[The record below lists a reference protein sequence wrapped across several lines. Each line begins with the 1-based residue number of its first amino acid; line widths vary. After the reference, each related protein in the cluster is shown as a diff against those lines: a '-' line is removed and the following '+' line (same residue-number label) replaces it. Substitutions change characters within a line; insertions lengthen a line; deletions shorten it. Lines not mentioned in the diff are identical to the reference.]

1 MRRAV
6 IIIALIIFCV
16 AASVWYFEPQAVTPI
31 RQALNSG
38 ISLVTG
44 SITPETGAAAKQ
56 PEKKGGGQRG
66 VAVVTAVA
74 TTADFP
80 IRRYAIG
87 FVSSPAVV
95 DVSARISSQVIDVH
109 VKDGQTVKAGDLL
122 FTLDDRALKA
132 QQAKD
137 QATLAKDQAL
147 LASTQSDL
155 IRARDLMTRQAGTKQ
170 AFDQA
175 DAAAKGAVAT
185 VAADQA
191 TIDADKV
198 QLGYATITAPIS
210 GRLGAIKITKGNL
223 VTTGGN
229 NGNSLP
235 LVTITQMDPL
245 EVTFNLP
252 ESDLALL
259 NKALAAS
266 TPAPVRLYRNG
277 DRTPL
282 ATGKLVFVDS
292 TVDQASGTV
301 QVKASMPNS
310 DLKLWPGQFVSVALD
325 AGTMPD
331 MVSIPTVAVQPG
343 QKGSFVYVVKPDDT
357 VEERQVKIALVRGQS
372 SAVGDGLKSGER
384 VVTDGQTRLKQ
395 GAAVRL
401 EKASDGSGKGTQKV
415 AEDAAADGNAK

>member
-1 MRRAV
+1 MRRVV
-6 IIIALIIFCV
+6 IVSALIIVCAV
-16 AASVWYFEPQAVTPI
+16 AGVWYFAPREMAPLRAAMGSRLSAVT
-31 RQALNSG
+31 AAVG
-38 ISLVTG
+38 IG
-44 SITPETGAAAKQ
+44 SEADARPASRGPQ
-56 PEKKGGGQRG
+56 G
-66 VAVVTAVA
+66 VAVLTAVA

-95 DVSARISSQVIDVH
+95 DVSARISSQVVDVH
-109 VKDGQTVKAGDLL
+109 VKDGQMVKAGDLL

-132 QQAKD
+132 ELAKD

-147 LASTQSDL
+147 QASAEADLKRASDL
-155 IRARDLMTRQAGTKQ
+155 MARQTGTKQ

-175 DAAAKGAVAT
+175 DAAAKAAAAT

-198 QLGYATITAPIS
+198 QLGFATIKAPIT

-223 VTTGGN
+223 VSTGSN
-229 NGNSLP
+229 NSNSSP

-252 ESDLALL
+252 ETDLPLLRKALL
-259 NKALAAS
+259 SDK
-266 TPAPVRLYRNG
+266 PAQVRLYR
-277 DRTPL
+277 DDDKTPL
-282 ATGKLVFVDS
+282 GVGALEFVDS

-301 QVKASMPNS
+301 QVKASMPNK
-310 DLKLWPGQFVSVALD
+310 DLTLWPGQFVDVALD
-325 AGTMPD
+325 AGVMPK

-343 QKGSFVYVVKPDDT
+343 QNGSFVYVVGSGNK
-357 VEERQVKIALVRGQS
+357 VETRPVEIALTRGEN
-372 SAVGDGLKSGER
+372 SAVAKGVKSGER

-395 GAAVRL
+395 GTLVRDEGNKGTAGAPRKVADDL
-401 EKASDGSGKGTQKV
+401 SGDGS
-415 AEDAAADGNAK
+415 DR

>member
-1 MRRAV
+1 MRRV
-6 IIIALIIFCV
+6 IIVSALIIACAAAVLWYSSPQEIAPLRKAVDSGFSAV
-16 AASVWYFEPQAVTPI
+16 AAAVGVGSEAGAKP
-31 RQALNSG
+31 ASG
-38 ISLVTG
+38 G
-44 SITPETGAAAKQ
+44 P
-56 PEKKGGGQRG
+56 RG

-74 TTADFP
+74 TTANFP

-95 DVSARISSQVIDVH
+95 DVSARISSQVVDVH
-109 VKDGQTVKAGDLL
+109 VKDGQMVKAGDLL

-132 QQAKD
+132 QLAKD

-147 LASTQSDL
+147 QAGAEADLKRASDL
-155 IRARDLMTRQAGTKQ
+155 MARQAGTKQ
-170 AFDQA
+170 TFDQA
-175 DAAAKGAVAT
+175 DAAAKAAVAT

-198 QLGYATITAPIS
+198 QLSYATIEAPIT

-223 VTTGGN
+223 VSTGN
-229 NGNSLP
+229 NSNSSP

-252 ESDLALL
+252 ETDLPLL
-259 NKALAAS
+259 RKALVS
-266 TPAPVRLYRNG
+266 PEPAKVQLYRDG
-277 DRTPL
+277 DKTPL
-282 ATGKLVFVDS
+282 AAGKLEFVDS

-310 DLKLWPGQFVSVALD
+310 DLKLWPGQFVDVALD

-343 QKGSFVYVVKPDDT
+343 QRGSFVYVVGADNH
-357 VEERQVKIALVRGQS
+357 VEQRQVEIALTRGEN
-372 SAVGDGLKSGER
+372 SAIAKGLKSGER

-395 GAAVRL
+395 GTLVRL
-401 EKASDGSGKGTQKV
+401 DGGKAAAGLSRKV
-415 AEDAAADGNAK
+415 ADDLSGDGGGQ